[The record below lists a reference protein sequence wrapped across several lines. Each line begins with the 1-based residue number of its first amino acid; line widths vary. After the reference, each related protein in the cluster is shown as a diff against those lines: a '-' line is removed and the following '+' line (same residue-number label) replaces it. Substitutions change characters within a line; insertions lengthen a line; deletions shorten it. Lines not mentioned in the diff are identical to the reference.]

1 MNLYFQVFI
10 HLNLD
15 TAPPLSSVGGLLPE
29 IDPLLPFSAS
39 LSGACSACSA
49 ASAARAPRVSVAR
62 PRGRLLSAGTCL
74 IA

>member
-39 LSGACSACSA
+39 LSGA
-49 ASAARAPRVSVAR
+49 SAARAPRVSVAR

>member
-39 LSGACSACSA
+39 LSGACSA